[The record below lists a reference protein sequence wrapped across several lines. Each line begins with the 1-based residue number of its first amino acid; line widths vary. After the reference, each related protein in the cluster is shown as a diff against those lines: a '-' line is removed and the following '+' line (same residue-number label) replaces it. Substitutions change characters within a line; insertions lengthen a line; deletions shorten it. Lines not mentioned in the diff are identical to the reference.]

1 MKTLSTGTRCAVLLA
16 MMLLAT
22 SCASTLY
29 VTARCDKE
37 KKNNLIPAYN
47 ATRMDIVLIHETWE
61 KWPGNDYVLQPWL
74 DSSLNIGCGIIDV
87 PISLVFDT
95 ITLPFQGIDYLA
107 RRDQVRL
114 YTDSEIKALSEKFG
128 ATAQKDDGIDH
139 SLLNIV
145 PNGETKK
152 LKKIFAQLG
161 LNPKRLDKPSVGQLG
176 AVKFHDWRV
185 SPGFVLSIMVAVNDE
200 QNDFSKMWELNGY
213 GVRII
218 EEPEK
223 P

>member
-1 MKTLSTGTRCAVLLA
+1 MKTLIKGTRCAILLA
-16 MMLLAT
+16 IMPLVT
-22 SCASTLY
+22 SCASILY

-37 KKNNLIPAYN
+37 KKSDLIPAYN
-47 ATRMDIVLIHETWE
+47 ATCMDIVLIHETWE
-61 KWPGNDYVLQPWL
+61 KWPGNDYVLPPWL

-107 RRDQVRL
+107 RTDQVRL
-114 YTDSEIKALSEKFG
+114 YADSEIKALGEKFG
-128 ATAQKDDGIDH
+128 ATDQKDDGIDH

-152 LKKIFAQLG
+152 LKQIFKQLG
-161 LNPKRLDKPSVGQLG
+161 LDPKRLDKPTVGQLG

-185 SPGFVLSIMVAVNDE
+185 SPRFVLSIMVAVNDE
-200 QNDFSKMWELNGY
+200 ENDFSKTWNLNGY

-223 P
+223 R